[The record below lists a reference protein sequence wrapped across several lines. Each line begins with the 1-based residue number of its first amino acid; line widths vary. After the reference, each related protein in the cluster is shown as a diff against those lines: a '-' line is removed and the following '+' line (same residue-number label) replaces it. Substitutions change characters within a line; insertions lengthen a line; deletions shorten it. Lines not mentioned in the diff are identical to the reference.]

1 MAVIT
6 VIARDVAVNRLFGVA
21 RTAAEGNCPIFQEIR
36 NDHDGCMCRVKW
48 AHGGARLG
56 EAKVERCAMYLEARM
71 LGRGEACAAA
81 VGGSSEETQTLEPCL
96 NNPGAS
102 VWRHGGSLR

>member
-1 MAVIT
+1 MAMIT
-6 VIARDVAVNRLFGVA
+6 VIARDVATDCGVGA
-21 RTAAEGNCPIFQEIR
+21 VRITAEGNGPVLHEIR
-36 NDHDGCMCRVKW
+36 NNHYCGMCRVKG
-48 AHGGARLG
+48 AHGGAGLG
-56 EAKVERCAMYLEARM
+56 EAKVERCAMNLEARM
-71 LGRGEACAAA
+71 LGGGEARTAA